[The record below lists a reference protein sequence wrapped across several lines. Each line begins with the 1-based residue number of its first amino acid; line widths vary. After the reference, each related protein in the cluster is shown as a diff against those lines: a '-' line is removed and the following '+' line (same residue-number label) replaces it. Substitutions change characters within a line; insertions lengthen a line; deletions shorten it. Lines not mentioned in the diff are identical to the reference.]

1 MKLCVLNFQV
11 RLNEAVEAATLFEPH
26 VVVTFDSKG
35 FSFRFLKRLRGM
47 NSNDHTLLENCSRFR
62 GML

>member
-26 VVVTFDSKG
+26 VVVTVDSKG

-47 NSNDHTLLENCSRFR
+47 NSNDHTLLE
-62 GML
+62 